1 MFSAF
6 GDLTLWQVLNRIVA
20 CLLLSG
26 LHGFFLAFL
35 LRLIGDKTPMFL
47 SRLSPDPF
55 SHLSLLGFLGGVLFK
70 SAWIRPMLIELPVPA
85 QRRLPLVAALLGS
98 LLMTLAL
105 VPLIS
110 QIRPGIILIMPLLAA
125 QMVLTIL
132 DTLQDLIISFVVI
145 NLIPLPPLSTGLLLD
160 SLSPRWADFLRK
172 HSLLNELALLA
183 LLFLGVV
190 PMLLK
195 PMDEWLRTI
204 IIFG

>member
-1 MFSAF
+1 
-6 GDLTLWQVLNRIVA
+6 
-20 CLLLSG
+20 
-26 LHGFFLAFL
+26 
-35 LRLIGDKTPMFL
+35 
-47 SRLSPDPF
+47 
-55 SHLSLLGFLGGVLFK
+55 
-70 SAWIRPMLIELPVPA
+70 
-85 QRRLPLVAALLGS
+85 
-98 LLMTLAL
+98 
-105 VPLIS
+105 
-110 QIRPGIILIMPLLAA
+110 
-125 QMVLTIL
+125 L

-204 IIFG
+204 VIFG